1 MKNRIRILGLLFAAV
16 TAISLIP
23 LYLFTAKAEGTP
35 EHTAPITEKPV
46 YVTVT
51 DEAGASVS
59 GANVQVLDPDGK
71 PKMKRYLP
79 IGITV
84 DERVCSG
91 AHYSKLFADMLAG
104 IKDPSILEKEP
115 EQVSYEYG
123 VEYHVP
129 KPQPKA

>member
-59 GANVQVLDPDGK
+59 GANVQVLDPDGNVVK
-71 PKMKRYLP
+71 TLETSKTPSPSSSPQVP
-79 IGITV
+79 I
-84 DERVCSG
+84 
-91 AHYSKLFADMLAG
+91 
-104 IKDPSILEKEP
+104 P
-115 EQVSYEYG
+115 
-123 VEYHVP
+123 
-129 KPQPKA
+129 